1 MDDNLGSK
9 DPYNSMNTAKDEIEP
24 DFLKKKE
31 GGGGGAAA
39 AVGDIAGA
47 VMAAKGGGGG
57 AAAAKGGSA
66 AGGAAAK
73 GAAAGEAGA
82 AAGKSGASGATAGM
96 GGKGEKGITAKGK
109 SGTKEAKESLAGK
122 ADAKEKEA
130 GGFYKGSGKGGDDE
144 PSIFKKKKQKSS
156 TQKMATVAIA
166 APFFILLLSIG
177 AIIALIVALPIMMIG
192 AIDSNLVRIL
202 GFENTIAI
210 IEKVGGFVTKH
221 FLSEGQ
227 MPTEYSAALARNGVE
242 TGQVLANGEFVRT
255 DVYIADIENRK
266 DLVASAGGFSYI
278 PEDDGELAML
288 YNGKIIRADDFVA
301 AINSDPVLYAAYS
314 DAADLSTKFYYGDDV
329 EAVYEKMNLSRGNFN
344 EWKNTGDYVKDE
356 EAFNEIL
363 EEMLNTGSSL
373 KVGGFCY
380 EDDEP
385 EEDETNK
392 VDKSMFV
399 GGGTYEEVYDDKTPE
414 QIADTVAGSTRE
426 YVINWDYEEGYVGN
440 ALTRYWSPNETSDDS
455 TKRASELLNTALS
468 SSEPY
473 LASSAFIALEEPIG
487 RAKVDG
493 DGPVNQVMNTLTRG
507 TEVTYQNVST
517 GEDVTTNLAILETAN
532 FRAAVSDSKY
542 DAEEAHN
549 FGRDRILTTTG
560 QDDMGK
566 TIRTTTVSSTGQV
579 KSGSVVR
586 NGKLST
592 HADTDRVTKA
602 VKNMELSS
610 ADKTTETFQS
620 VIGGNRILEGG
631 AFLSNT
637 INEKVIGGLP
647 SSSDAMTAYYQ
658 EVKEAMAR
666 RHEAERATKS
676 PFDITSPYTF
686 MGSIVHNIATS
697 VLKNYGTGLTALSA
711 VTSAGDTAGKAI
723 ANLMGGAMAS
733 GGDDEFVTMDGV
745 GCQTAEAVSV
755 NGDLY
760 CSTHTTLTTDYID
773 KSMSDWENELG
784 DQLDGGHIKKESDLG
799 AFTLMADARY
809 SSVGT
814 KNTEVCEVYREL
826 NKDREDAEGNSIW
839 KGVKG
844 FFTNMAGLYESCDES
859 IVPHAVATGAAF
871 TAGPEG
877 EDKAKLY
884 SGFVMYDEVRSLLS
898 NEKSKVAVLRDE
910 WRADHPIDNS
920 EAAVVARRSGMSK
933 DEAELALAYADYLT
947 MVAHYNPSTRYAF
960 TAPIVDFEKPIL
972 EEHTTKI
979 AEDLYAW
986 RQKETEYEELR
997 NRQGMTA

>member
-1 MDDNLGSK
+1 MDDNLGEK
-9 DPYNSMNTAKDEIEP
+9 DPYNSMNTGKDEIQP

-31 GGGGGAAA
+31 GGGGGVAEAAGN
-39 AVGDIAGA
+39 VAGA

-73 GAAAGEAGA
+73 GAAGEAGKGSA
-82 AAGKSGASGATAGM
+82 AAGM
-96 GGKGEKGITAKGK
+96 GGKGEKGITDKGK
-109 SGTKEAKESLAGK
+109 GGAKEAKESLAGK
-122 ADAKEKEA
+122 ADAKESEP
-130 GGFYKGSGKGGDDE
+130 GGLYKNGGGKKDGDED
-144 PSIFKKKKQKSS
+144 PNLFKKKKKVSGIGGLS
-156 TQKMATVAIA
+156 AVAIA
-166 APFFILLLSIG
+166 APFAILLFAVG
-177 AIIALIVALPIMMIG
+177 GIILLIVALPIMMIG

-210 IEKVGGFVTKH
+210 IEKVGGFVTEH

-227 MPTEYSAALARNGVE
+227 MPSEYAAALARNGVQ

-255 DVYIADIENRK
+255 DVYIADIENHN
-266 DLVASAGGFSYI
+266 DLVAAASGFSYI
-278 PEDDGELAML
+278 PEDEGELSML
-288 YNGKIIRADDFVA
+288 YNGKIIRADEFVA

-344 EWKNTGDYVKDE
+344 DWKSTGDYVKDE
-356 EAFNEIL
+356 EAYNEIL
-363 EEMLNTGSSL
+363 TEMLDTGSSL

-385 EEDETNK
+385 KEDETNK
-392 VDKSMFV
+392 VDKSIFAV
-399 GGGTYEEVYDDKTPE
+399 DECTYEEVYEDKSSE
-414 QIADTVAGSTRE
+414 EIANYVAESTRE
-426 YVINWDYEEGYVGN
+426 YVINWDSEEGYIDSI
-440 ALTRYWSPNETSDDS
+440 LTDFWSPNETSSDS

-493 DGPVNQVMNTLTRG
+493 DGPVNQVMNTMTRG
-507 TEVTYQNVST
+507 NEVTYQNVST
-517 GEDVTTNLAILETAN
+517 GEDVTTDLAILETAN

-542 DAEEAHN
+542 DPEEAHN

-560 QDDMGK
+560 QDDMRA
-566 TIRTTTVSSTGQV
+566 TIRTTTVSSNGQV

-592 HADTDRVTKA
+592 HADEGQITKA
-602 VKNMELSS
+602 VENMELATAEKNS
-610 ADKTTETFQS
+610 ETFQS

-647 SSSDAMTAYYQ
+647 SDSGTMSAYYQ

-666 RHEAERATKS
+666 RQEAERATKS

-686 MGSIVHNIATS
+686 LGSIVHNIATA

-723 ANLMGGAMAS
+723 SSLMGGAIAS
-733 GGDDEFVTMDGV
+733 GGDDEFVTMDGI

-760 CSTHTTLTTDYID
+760 CSTHTTLTTDYIE
-773 KSMSDWENELG
+773 KSMSDWESELG
-784 DQLDGGHIKKESDLG
+784 DQLDGNGHIKKESELG
-799 AFTLMADARY
+799 GFTLMADARY

-826 NKDREDAEGNSIW
+826 NKDQQDKTGQSIW
-839 KGVKG
+839 KGIKG
-844 FFTNMAGLYESCDES
+844 FFKSIAGLYESCDED
-859 IVPHAVATGAAF
+859 IVPRSISTGAAF
-871 TAGPEG
+871 TAGSEG
-877 EDKAKLY
+877 EEKAKLY

-910 WRADHPIDNS
+910 WRADHPLDNS
-920 EAAVVARRSGMSK
+920 EAAIVARRSGMSK
-933 DEAELALAYADYLT
+933 EEAEIALAYADYLT
-947 MVAHYNPSTRYAF
+947 MIANYNPATRF
-960 TAPIVDFEKPIL
+960 SFVAPIVEFDRPIL